1 MNIFHVRP
9 DTDPLSL
16 LPGVFAVSQPV
27 IVWATVRVSKMASN
41 SLLNLSL
48 SHQTTKWCD
57 NKRTQGGSLRGFN
70 SRAERAIRS
79 HRVKQRR
86 ETLKGKWYSPR
97 QQFNTAIEWQGGIVS
112 VPGRVLIYHREKTKY
127 KVITNLEEKQKEIGT
142 DTEQTSSF
150 RLNIHH
156 TIMDNLHFTLNG
168 WI

>member
-9 DTDPLSL
+9 NNDPLYL
-16 LPGVFAVSQPV
+16 PPGVFAVSQPV
-27 IVWATVRVSKMASN
+27 IVWATVIVSKMASN

-97 QQFNTAIEWQGGIVS
+97 QQFNMASDREALFLFQAGFWYKTEKKLKYKSGG
-112 VPGRVLIYHREKTKY
+112 KTKRNWY
-127 KVITNLEEKQKEIGT
+127 WYWTNIILQAKYT
-142 DTEQTSSF
+142 V
-150 RLNIHH
+150 HH
-156 TIMDNLHFTLNG
+156 TIMDNLHFTING

>member
-1 MNIFHVRP
+1 MRKQELQMNIFHVRP

-112 VPGRVLIYHREKTKY
+112 VPGRVLIYHREKLNTKSLQIWR
-127 KVITNLEEKQKEIGT
+127 KNKKKLVLI
-142 DTEQTSSF
+142 
-150 RLNIHH
+150 LNKHH
-156 TIMDNLHFTLNG
+156 PSG
-168 WI
+168 